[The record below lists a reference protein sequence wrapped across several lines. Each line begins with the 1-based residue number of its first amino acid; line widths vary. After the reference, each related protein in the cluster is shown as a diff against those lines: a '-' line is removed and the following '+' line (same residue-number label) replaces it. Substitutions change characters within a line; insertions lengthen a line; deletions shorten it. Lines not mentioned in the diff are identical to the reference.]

1 MAARPQ
7 QSESPQEF
15 RQKLE
20 LPYNRMGWA
29 FQERP
34 DLDSSASFVLLA
46 LAFKAREGGTSTLAV
61 ETVCRLTRLGRATVQ
76 RALKRLVLAGLITPT
91 GKSPGHWTNKYRLAL
106 APYNLK
112 MPTPAERGPTP
123 KRFPRTSKQ
132 AAQRVRSGPVLPSR
146 SETVLP
152 SRSETRET
160 RRVRKAKKDSP
171 PPSIQTSEPP
181 PGSADAPNGATA
193 PPAPANGA
201 TAPSGPSNG
210 HNINGEGKGWRV
222 SPLPSDGP
230 DCTYA
235 EEVEKLEAEGR
246 ATLPKREARE
256 QPPIS
261 REAAS
266 LDSYLRGGTG
276 RPLSESWMRYPDL
289 GRQIDR
295 LGFIEVGSV
304 LSELARQTG
313 GHLPGPEEF
322 FGAYGQYRQI
332 HLARS
337 RPRKGRRRAA

>member
-146 SETVLP
+146 YETVLP

-193 PPAPANGA
+193 PPATVDGA
-201 TAPSGPSNG
+201 TAPNGPNG
-210 HNINGEGKGWRV
+210 TYIDGEGKEFR
-222 SPLPSDGP
+222 SPEGADLSDEP
-230 DCTYA
+230 TYKQ
-235 EEVEKLEAEGR
+235 EVAEAEDIR
-246 ATLPKREARE
+246 PMSTKPD
-256 QPPIS
+256 PIS
-261 REAAS
+261 PTPQELAAVQE
-266 LDSYLRGGTG
+266 LDNYLTGGTG
-276 RPLSESWMRYPDL
+276 RPLPGSWWRYPDL
-289 GRQIDR
+289 GRQMEAR
-295 LGFIEVGSV
+295 GFIEVGSV
-304 LSELARQTG
+304 LAELARQTG
-313 GHLPGPEEF
+313 GHLPAPEEF
-322 FGAYGQYRQI
+322 FGRFRQYQQI
-332 HLARS
+332 HLARQ
-337 RPRKGRRRAA
+337 RPRNGRRRAA

>member
-20 LPYNRMGWA
+20 LPYNRIGWA

-76 RALKRLVLAGLITPT
+76 RALKRLVLAGLIVAT

-112 MPTPAERGPTP
+112 MPTPGERGPTP
-123 KRFPRTSKQ
+123 KRFPRTRKQ
-132 AAQRVRSGPVLPSR
+132 AAQPSR
-146 SETVLP
+146 SDTVQP

-160 RRVRKAKKDSP
+160 HRVRKAKKDSP
-171 PPSIQTSEPP
+171 PPPIQTSEPP
-181 PGSADAPNGATA
+181 PGSASA

-210 HNINGEGKGWRV
+210 NHPSTKGKGWLA
-222 SPLPSDGP
+222 SPLPPDGP
-230 DCTYA
+230 DCSY
-235 EEVEKLEAEGR
+235 EEEREKLEAEGR

-256 QPPIS
+256 HPPIS
-261 REAAS
+261 QAAEE
-266 LDSYLRGGTG
+266 LDSYLTGGTG
-276 RPLSESWMRYPDL
+276 RPLPGAWLRYPGL
-289 GRQIDR
+289 GRQMDR

-304 LSELARQTG
+304 LTELTRQTG
-313 GHLPGPEEF
+313 GYLPEPEKF
-322 FGAYGQYRQI
+322 FAQWGAYRQI

-337 RPRKGRRRAA
+337 RPRNGRRRAA